1 MSTGPLTSNKRVVL
15 AFDKF
20 RGTASAQ
27 ELVDACSAALN
38 ERGVETVGI
47 PLADGGEGSLSIVGG
62 PNKTTTVTGPLGDPV
77 EARWRLE
84 GRTAFI
90 EMAAASGRALVGDD
104 NDPLAADTLGTGEL
118 IATAVE
124 LGARTIFVM
133 VGGSATTDGGYGAI
147 RALPPAP
154 RFKEID
160 LVVACDVDT
169 LFVDAAEVFG
179 PQKGATPAQVKL
191 LTGRLERLVQVYQER
206 FGVDVSTIRGAG
218 AAGGLA
224 GGLAAVGARLESG
237 FEILAEHTELD
248 LALRGADLAVT
259 GEGLLDEM
267 SFKGK
272 VVGGVARWAS
282 AVNVPTLAVVGD
294 MTEGVV
300 IPDDVTVVSL
310 VERFGA
316 EAAFE
321 RTVEL
326 VVQVVLSS
334 VPEINR

>member
-1 MSTGPLTSNKRVVL
+1 MMGPLTSSAKVVL

-20 RGTASAQ
+20 RGTATAE
-27 ELVDACSAALN
+27 ELVESCSAALVALGI
-38 ERGVETVGI
+38 EAVGI
-47 PLADGGEGSLSIVGG
+47 PLADGGEGSLSVVGG

-77 EARWRLE
+77 DARWRLQ

-90 EMAAASGRALVGDD
+90 EMAAASGRELVGDD

-124 LGARTIFVM
+124 LGARTIYVL
-133 VGGSATTDGGYGAI
+133 VGGSATTDGGWGAI

-154 RFKEID
+154 RFKEIE

-169 LFVDAAEVFG
+169 AFVDAARVFG

-206 FGVDVSTIRGAG
+206 FGVDVSTIPGAG

-224 GGLAAVGARLESG
+224 GGLLAVGARLESG
-237 FEILAEHTELD
+237 FEILAEHAELD
-248 LALRGADLAVT
+248 VALKGAQLAVT
-259 GEGLLDEM
+259 GEGFLDEM
-267 SFKGK
+267 SFQGK
-272 VVGGVARWAS
+272 VVGGVTRWA
-282 AVNVPTLAVVGD
+282 AAAEVPVLAVVGD
-294 MTEGVV
+294 VEQGVGNV
-300 IPDDVTVVSL
+300 ANVQIVSL
-310 VERFGA
+310 VARFGA

-326 VVQVVLSS
+326 VTQVVVESL
-334 VPEINR
+334 PAIKR

>member
-1 MSTGPLTSNKRVVL
+1 MSTGPLTSSQRVVL

-20 RGTASAQ
+20 RGTASADD
-27 ELVDACSAALN
+27 LVQACSDAL
-38 ERGVETVGI
+38 EGLDFEPIGI
-47 PLADGGEGSLSIVGG
+47 PLADGGEGSLSVVGG

-77 EARWRLE
+77 DARWRLE

-90 EMAAASGRALVGDD
+90 EMAAASGRDLVGDD

-118 IATAVE
+118 ISTAVE

-169 LFVDAAEVFG
+169 AFVDAAAVFG

-191 LTGRLERLVQVYQER
+191 LTGRLERLVQVYEER
-206 FGVDVSTIRGAG
+206 FGVDVSKIKGAG

-224 GGLAAVGARLESG
+224 GGLAAVGGRLESG
-237 FEILAEHTELD
+237 FEILAEHAQLD
-248 LALRGADLAVT
+248 IALKDAALAVT
-259 GEGLLDEM
+259 GEGLLDDM
-267 SFKGK
+267 SFQGK
-272 VVGGVARWAS
+272 VVGGVSRWA
-282 AVNVPTLAVVGD
+282 AAAKVPTLAVVGD
-294 MTEGVV
+294 VAEDVS
-300 IPDDVTVVSL
+300 IPTNVTVVSL
-310 VERFGA
+310 AERFGVD
-316 EAAFE
+316 AAFE
-321 RTVEL
+321 KTVEL
-326 VVQVVLSS
+326 VVQAVVSS
-334 VPEINR
+334 LPAKN

>member
-1 MSTGPLTSNKRVVL
+1 MMEPLTSSTKVVL

-20 RGTASAQ
+20 RGTASAE
-27 ELVDACSAALN
+27 ELVASCSNAL
-38 ERGVETVGI
+38 EAHGVETIGI
-47 PLADGGEGSLSIVGG
+47 PLADGGEGSLSVVGG
-62 PNKTTTVTGPLGDPV
+62 ANKRTTVTGPLGDPV
-77 EARWRLE
+77 EAEWRLQ

-90 EMAAASGRALVGDD
+90 EMAAASGRALVGDN

-118 IATAVE
+118 ISTAVE
-124 LGARTIFVM
+124 LGARTIYVM
-133 VGGSATTDGGYGAI
+133 VGGSATTDGGWGAI

-169 LFVDAAEVFG
+169 GFVDAARVFG

-191 LTGRLERLVQVYQER
+191 LTGRLVRLVQVYQER
-206 FGVDVSTIRGAG
+206 FGVDVSVIPGAG

-224 GGLAAVGARLESG
+224 GGLAAMGARLESG
-237 FEILAEHTELD
+237 FEILAEHAELD
-248 LALRGADLAVT
+248 VALIDAHLAVT

-267 SFKGK
+267 SFQGK
-272 VVGGVARWAS
+272 VVGGVTRWAT
-282 AVNVPTLAVVGD
+282 AANVPVLAVVG
-294 MTEGVV
+294 EALVGVAT
-300 IPDDVTVVSL
+300 PENAEVVSL

-321 RTVEL
+321 KTVEL
-326 VVQVVLSS
+326 VTQVVLESL
-334 VPEINR
+334 PAIMR